1 MWNSTLTPR
10 ICLVLDPIFKS
21 LKVYI
26 SSLVVGFSFQG
37 MLRGGGGGGGG
48 GGDT

>member
-10 ICLVLDPIFKS
+10 ICLVLDPILES
-21 LKVYI
+21 QKVYI

-37 MLRGGGGGGGG
+37 MLHM